1 MKESLRSLWFR
12 SNQAV
17 DGSPLRVVLQEN
29 FYWQEHPCEGSGGRV
44 QLLLLIGHRWCAS
57 VDEGVSGMVIR

>member
-1 MKESLRSLWFR
+1 MKESLRRLWFR

-17 DGSPLRVVLQEN
+17 EGSPLRVVLQEN
-29 FYWQEHPCEGSGGRV
+29 FYWQEHPCEGRGGGV

-57 VDEGVSGMVIR
+57 VEESVNGIVI